1 MVEHVGGW
9 LGPGKWDLSGD
20 IRLGYLGRDGSGSG
34 TGLFGKCDT
43 TSSSFFSCI

>member
-9 LGPGKWDLSGD
+9 FGPGKWDLSGD
-20 IRLGYLGRDGSGSG
+20 IRLGYLGQDGVG

-43 TSSSFFSCI
+43 TSSSSRLSYI